1 MFKVLN
7 KRYLQDINTDI
18 ISDGNKYYVI
28 DFNYFDGT
36 SYYNCFEIDEYDLII
51 GFNTR
56 YKITPVFETYGAD
69 DYKLIDYKIEE
80 E

>member
-56 YKITPVFETYGAD
+56 YKITPVFETNGAD